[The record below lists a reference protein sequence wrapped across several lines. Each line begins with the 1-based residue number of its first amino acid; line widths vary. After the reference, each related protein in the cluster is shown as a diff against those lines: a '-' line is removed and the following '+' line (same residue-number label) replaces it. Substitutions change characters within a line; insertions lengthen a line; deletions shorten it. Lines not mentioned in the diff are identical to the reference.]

1 MADNGSVV
9 DLKDTVIE
17 VGSQSLTQNPI
28 FCVVCL
34 GVLRVMSW
42 TQAQKSHAVAD
53 ALVVSKSLA
62 RRRLRFSQA
71 SVRST
76 PHLRGRSSK
85 PFAVSDRL
93 MISTVQSPV
102 AASAPLSF
110 SQVSVRI
117 WRFLP
122 LTFLPAS

>member
-1 MADNGSVV
+1 MIPSCGFSS
-9 DLKDTVIE
+9 DLEAVFF
-17 VGSQSLTQNPI
+17 GCGPQSLTQNPI

-34 GVLRVMSW
+34 AVLRVMSW
-42 TQAQKSHAVAD
+42 TQAQKGHAV
-53 ALVVSKSLA
+53 ALVVSKSLV

-71 SVRST
+71 SVRSP

-93 MISTVQSPV
+93 MISIVQSPV